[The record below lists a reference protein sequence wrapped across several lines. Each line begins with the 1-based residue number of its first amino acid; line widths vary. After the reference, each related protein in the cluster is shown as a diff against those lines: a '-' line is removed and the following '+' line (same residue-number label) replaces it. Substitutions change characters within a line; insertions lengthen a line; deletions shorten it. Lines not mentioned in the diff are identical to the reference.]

1 MLEIYKSCIIL
12 FRPNLDLVPQVL
24 PKTKIN
30 FEPYQ
35 MTDHTYVVVQVYGW
49 FNFKFSS
56 ILSIFIL
63 NYISLH
69 IIIKLV
75 CSSRTFLQEKRL

>member
-1 MLEIYKSCIIL
+1 MLLEIYKSCIIL

-24 PKTKIN
+24 PKTKID
-30 FEPYQ
+30 FEPCQ

-56 ILSIFIL
+56 IFIL
-63 NYISLH
+63 NYISLY

-75 CSSRTFLQEKRL
+75 CSSRTFLHEKRL

>member
-1 MLEIYKSCIIL
+1 MLLEIYKSCIIL

-35 MTDHTYVVVQVYGW
+35 MTDHTYVVVQ
-49 FNFKFSS
+49 
-56 ILSIFIL
+56 I
-63 NYISLH
+63 
-69 IIIKLV
+69 
-75 CSSRTFLQEKRL
+75 

>member
-1 MLEIYKSCIIL
+1 MLLEIYKSCIIL

-30 FEPYQ
+30 FEPCQ
-35 MTDHTYVVVQVYGW
+35 MTDHTYVVVQIYGL

-56 ILSIFIL
+56 IVVYF
-63 NYISLH
+63 YP
-69 IIIKLV
+69 
-75 CSSRTFLQEKRL
+75 